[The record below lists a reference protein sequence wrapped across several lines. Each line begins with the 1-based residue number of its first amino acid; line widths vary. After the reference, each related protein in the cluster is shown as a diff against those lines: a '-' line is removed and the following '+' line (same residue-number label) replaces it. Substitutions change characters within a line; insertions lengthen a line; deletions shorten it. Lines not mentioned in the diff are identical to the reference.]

1 MQNFNFKELQLQ
13 QGSQEWLE
21 ARKSHITATEVAHLA
36 TGFCSLYTLVQE
48 KRGLLPPKDLS
59 KVPAVSEGSYKEPL
73 IRAAV
78 EAKLP
83 QLLSEDEVC
92 LPTPCVESIEE
103 PFYMASLDG
112 YSKAQNL
119 ILEIKNVFSQSA
131 KNWESLKKLGL
142 KAPYQLPYGYYWQV
156 QWQLLVTKAKG
167 ALLVFHHSDSP
178 TEVNPQNLIFFPIK
192 PNPADQAKLVKIAE
206 EVKDILINNKPVTP
220 QKGDTVIVEP
230 TKDITKLIDIYRQ
243 SEKSYLE
250 LTEKLNELKSV
261 RSQIIDQLSEQLLTE
276 SQTRISNDQFT
287 LTRSEREGSVDWE
300 ALVEDGIISSEVL
313 AKYRKKSSFTTRLT
327 LK

>member
-131 KNWESLKKLGL
+131 KNWESLKELGL

>member
-1 MQNFNFKELQLQ
+1 MQNFRELQLQ
-13 QGSQEWLE
+13 QGRQEWLE

-300 ALVEDGIISSEVL
+300 ALVSDGIISSEVL

>member
-131 KNWESLKKLGL
+131 KNWESLKELGL

-206 EVKDILINNKPVTP
+206 EVKDILINNKP
-220 QKGDTVIVEP
+220 
-230 TKDITKLIDIYRQ
+230 
-243 SEKSYLE
+243 E

-300 ALVEDGIISSEVL
+300 ALVADGIISSEVL

>member
-1 MQNFNFKELQLQ
+1 MQNFKELQLQ

-73 IRAAV
+73 IRAEIEKAF
-78 EAKLP
+78 P
-83 QLLSEDEVC
+83 QLISEDELV
-92 LPTPCVESIEE
+92 LPTPCVESLDE
-103 PFYMASLDG
+103 PFFMASLDG
-112 YSKAQNL
+112 FSKKANL
-119 ILEIKNVFSQSA
+119 VIEIKNIYSKSE
-131 KNWESLKKLGL
+131 KNWSDLLKMGL
-142 KAPYQLPYGYYWQV
+142 KAPVPSTYGYYYQV
-156 QWQLLVTKAKG
+156 QWQLLVTGAKG
-167 ALLVFHHSDSP
+167 AILVFHHSDSP
-178 TEVNPQNLIFFPIK
+178 TEVNPQGLKIFKIVPEPK
-192 PNPADQAKLVKIAE
+192 VQAKLKQLALQ
-206 EVKDILINNKPVTP
+206 VKDILVNNKPVTP

-261 RSQIIDQLSEQLLTE
+261 RSQIIDQLSDQLLTE

-300 ALVEDGIISSEVL
+300 ALVSDGIISSEVL

>member
-1 MQNFNFKELQLQ
+1 MQNFRELQLQ

-300 ALVEDGIISSEVL
+300 ALVSDGIISSEVL

>member
-1 MQNFNFKELQLQ
+1 MQNFFMELQLQ

-21 ARKSHITATEVAHLA
+21 ARKCHITATEVAHLA
-36 TGFCSLYTLVQE
+36 TGFTSLYTLVQE

-78 EAKLP
+78 EKRYP
-83 QLLSEDEVC
+83 QLLAEDELC
-92 LPTPCVESIEE
+92 LPTPCVESLED

-112 YSKAQNL
+112 FSKKGNL
-119 ILEIKNVFSQSA
+119 IVEIKNVFSKSQQ
-131 KNWESLKKLGL
+131 NWEALKKYGL

-156 QWQLLVTKAKG
+156 QWQLYVTKAKA
-167 ALLVFHHSDSP
+167 ALLVFHHSESP
-178 TEVNPQNLIFFPIK
+178 TEIDPKGLLIFTIK
-192 PNPADQAKLVKIAE
+192 PDVNAQAKLVKIAE
-206 EVKDILINNKPVTP
+206 EVKDILINNKTVEP

-230 TKDITKLIDIYRQ
+230 TQDVTKLIDIYRQ

-300 ALVEDGIISSEVL
+300 ALVADGIISSEVL

>member
-1 MQNFNFKELQLQ
+1 
-13 QGSQEWLE
+13 
-21 ARKSHITATEVAHLA
+21 
-36 TGFCSLYTLVQE
+36 
-48 KRGLLPPKDLS
+48 
-59 KVPAVSEGSYKEPL
+59 
-73 IRAAV
+73 
-78 EAKLP
+78 
-83 QLLSEDEVC
+83 
-92 LPTPCVESIEE
+92 
-103 PFYMASLDG
+103 MASLDG

>member
-1 MQNFNFKELQLQ
+1 M
-13 QGSQEWLE
+13 
-21 ARKSHITATEVAHLA
+21 
-36 TGFCSLYTLVQE
+36 
-48 KRGLLPPKDLS
+48 
-59 KVPAVSEGSYKEPL
+59 
-73 IRAAV
+73 
-78 EAKLP
+78 
-83 QLLSEDEVC
+83 
-92 LPTPCVESIEE
+92 
-103 PFYMASLDG
+103 
-112 YSKAQNL
+112 
-119 ILEIKNVFSQSA
+119 
-131 KNWESLKKLGL
+131 
-142 KAPYQLPYGYYWQV
+142 
-156 QWQLLVTKAKG
+156 
-167 ALLVFHHSDSP
+167 
-178 TEVNPQNLIFFPIK
+178 
-192 PNPADQAKLVKIAE
+192 VKIAE

-300 ALVEDGIISSEVL
+300 ALVADGIISSEVL